1 MEKQPESLDENVCNV
16 IKKTGIKNTFKR
28 EEMSRT
34 GLRVKL
40 VSCENVFE
48 SDYVF
53 VLQSRC
59 LLILEGITFLP
70 YSICLC
76 SNTKLVG
83 V

>member
-28 EEMSRT
+28 EEMNRT
-34 GLRVKL
+34 GFRVKL

-48 SDYVF
+48 SDYLF

-59 LLILEGITFLP
+59 LLIFEGITFLL